1 MALEV
6 EAFYLNFVTTTY
18 GETASTAAKSE
29 FWILALTIMKV
40 ICKELGKVRVDSD
53 TAYGL

>member
-18 GETASTAAKSE
+18 GETASTAVKSE
-29 FWILALTIMKV
+29 FWILALTMMKV
-40 ICKELGKVRVDSD
+40 ICKELGKVRVDLG
-53 TAYGL
+53 TA